1 MVSHRILP
9 YDVSEGLNEE
19 EAQLAAGR
27 EMIDAGRQPEGTGPT
42 SQKGKVDKVILSHLE
57 Q

>member
-19 EAQLAAGR
+19 EARLSAGR
-27 EMIDAGRQPEGTGPT
+27 EMIDAGRQPEGTGANIAEGQ
-42 SQKGKVDKVILSHLE
+42 SGQSD
-57 Q
+57 